1 MGGRGEVM
9 KWERRDGRKGEEKVG
24 GAGSRGF
31 VVAFKMLKA
40 IMVDVES
47 GHCRQWKREVPF
59 PALYCQL
66 QI

>member
-1 MGGRGEVM
+1 MGRGEVG
-9 KWERRDGRKGEEKVG
+9 ERREEKEGCAV
-24 GAGSRGF
+24 SRGF

-47 GHCRQWKREVPF
+47 GHCRQWKREVPS

>member
-1 MGGRGEVM
+1 M

-47 GHCRQWKREVPF
+47 GHCRQWKREVLF
-59 PALYCQL
+59 RHFIANCKYSQL
-66 QI
+66 LQ